1 MSEDVDF
8 KVPCRGCRVPRDL
21 SEFRLFRSSPD
32 RLYMDFC
39 RHCEQREGTVTL
51 YRRFFAYAT
60 TEIADAV
67 FTAERVREHKRTDEQ
82 KRLLVQPSSEAP
94 TTNEELVRRELARR
108 ELAKRRLV
116 FFALMFYPD
125 YKPTAVHHDICRR
138 LERFVE
144 AIERGESP
152 RLMIAMP
159 PRHGKQVAH
168 STPVLTHNR
177 GWTTHGDLRV
187 GDQVFHPSGRPVRV
201 LALSDESP
209 QDCEVEM
216 FDGSVV
222 ACHENH
228 EWTVYDR
235 ARAAW
240 RTVETRYLESQ
251 TLTSGVS
258 QRARFQLPLYDA
270 VEGTP
275 QALSIDPYFLGAWL
289 GDGAS
294 SKPVI
299 CGAVDDLEH
308 VISLCPYELGYRAI
322 HKTTGV
328 HYQGF
333 KGVGRL
339 LRATGVVNNKHIP
352 AQYLC
357 ASVEQRRRL
366 LEGLVDTDGSVE
378 ADTQRV
384 RFRSSSARL
393 ANDVALLVRSL
404 GYRASVDFT
413 PADTRERHIVGGE
426 SWCVQW
432 TPHDGRGG
440 GTLPRKQVSRIRKRR
455 RIGIKAVRRVS
466 PSIGR
471 CIQVASP
478 DGLYLVGDR
487 FTPTHN
493 SLLASDI
500 FPSWVLGRHP
510 EWAIIAA
517 SHTQSLPIEFS
528 RNIRDR
534 INDNEYRA
542 LFPKTALRKDSQAVD
557 AWKLTEGG
565 GYIAAGVG
573 VAINGKGMTIGIA
586 DDLIKDALEAQS
598 EKVRDNTYAWYQ
610 TVFRLRLA
618 PAGGILLIG
627 TRWHDN
633 DVQGRELSAEEML
646 RKEGV
651 PEAELEGWDV
661 VSYPAL
667 ATDNEYLTSDGKI
680 FVNSTPPPDEPDA
693 RVLRK
698 KDEAL
703 HPERYNRAALM
714 KLKHRMS
721 SQEWSALYQ
730 QNPTPDDGD
739 FFKRSDFRYR
749 RLTRD
754 YWLTMRRFIT
764 FDFAISTR
772 TSAKDYTVG
781 GVFALGPNRDL
792 YLLDVVRGR
801 WKTQT
806 IVQNIV
812 QLVLKYKP
820 EVFAGERGQ
829 IYEAVWPLVRD
840 ALNKEEEYL
849 SFDETLVPLTDK
861 EVRARP
867 LQGLTQVHKLIFS
880 YDGEERP
887 EIYTDVERELLRFPN
902 GTNDDIVDMLAW
914 GARLAQKMSPAF
926 DPAPAKPQSW
936 KDRVSGITGTSHMA
950 S

>member
-1 MSEDVDF
+1 MSEDADF
-8 KVPCRGCRVPRDL
+8 KVPCRGCRVPREL

-94 TTNEELVRRELARR
+94 ATNEELVRRELARR

-159 PRHGKQVAH
+159 PRHGK
-168 STPVLTHNR
+168 
-177 GWTTHGDLRV
+177 
-187 GDQVFHPSGRPVRV
+187 
-201 LALSDESP
+201 
-209 QDCEVEM
+209 
-216 FDGSVV
+216 
-222 ACHENH
+222 
-228 EWTVYDR
+228 
-235 ARAAW
+235 
-240 RTVETRYLESQ
+240 
-251 TLTSGVS
+251 
-258 QRARFQLPLYDA
+258 
-270 VEGTP
+270 
-275 QALSIDPYFLGAWL
+275 
-289 GDGAS
+289 
-294 SKPVI
+294 
-299 CGAVDDLEH
+299 
-308 VISLCPYELGYRAI
+308 
-322 HKTTGV
+322 
-328 HYQGF
+328 
-333 KGVGRL
+333 
-339 LRATGVVNNKHIP
+339 
-352 AQYLC
+352 
-357 ASVEQRRRL
+357 
-366 LEGLVDTDGSVE
+366 
-378 ADTQRV
+378 
-384 RFRSSSARL
+384 
-393 ANDVALLVRSL
+393 
-404 GYRASVDFT
+404 
-413 PADTRERHIVGGE
+413 
-426 SWCVQW
+426 
-432 TPHDGRGG
+432 
-440 GTLPRKQVSRIRKRR
+440 
-455 RIGIKAVRRVS
+455 
-466 PSIGR
+466 
-471 CIQVASP
+471 
-478 DGLYLVGDR
+478 
-487 FTPTHN
+487 

-801 WKTQT
+801 WKTQS

-812 QLVLKYKP
+812 QLVLKYQP

-829 IYEAVWPLVRD
+829 IYEAVWPLVRE
-840 ALNKEEEYL
+840 ALNKEDVYL

-926 DPAPAKPQSW
+926 EPAPAKPKSW